1 MALLLHTQ
9 IKEMTAVKTNE
20 TTLQVS
26 GMTCAACA
34 IRIEKGLGKVDGVT
48 EANVNLALER
58 ASVQFDPEKVT
69 ILDLEKKI
77 EQLGYGT
84 VKETVELQITGMTC
98 AACANRIEKGLGKV
112 KGAWMCLLL

>member
-1 MALLLHTQ
+1 
-9 IKEMTAVKTNE
+9 MTAVKINE

-34 IRIEKGLGKVDGVT
+34 IRIEKGLGKVDGVK

-69 ILDLEKKI
+69 ISDLEKKI
-77 EQLGYGT
+77 EKLGYGT
-84 VKETVELQITGMTC
+84 VKEPVELQITGMTKLGISC
-98 AACANRIEKGLGKV
+98 FECITASESKSITFNRK
-112 KGAWMCLLL
+112 